1 MEELRAKFHNDD
13 LRLFDGDL
21 DEWLN
26 LARVNAIYRV
36 RVRGT
41 TQVMLV
47 KKYLLNHRVVVRRGD
62 NTGQVLDLL
71 LVDDQGEENPEF
83 NSATM
88 AVYVKLI
95 DIYNIDKLLSLMLNP
110 RKTKKRQKAKLR
122 SVVARLTEESDVR
135 TVMPDKKQS
144 LQSAG
149 EWKAEID
156 DYDDH
161 ADDVEAF
168 AFRPIASTE
177 SANTIASTESAN
189 TIASTVSASTIANT
203 CTESA
208 STIDSS
214 PPVFSLA

>member
-95 DIYNIDKLLSLMLNP
+95 DIYNIDKLC
-110 RKTKKRQKAKLR
+110 R
-122 SVVARLTEESDVR
+122 
-135 TVMPDKKQS
+135 
-144 LQSAG
+144 
-149 EWKAEID
+149 
-156 DYDDH
+156 
-161 ADDVEAF
+161 
-168 AFRPIASTE
+168 
-177 SANTIASTESAN
+177 
-189 TIASTVSASTIANT
+189 
-203 CTESA
+203 
-208 STIDSS
+208 
-214 PPVFSLA
+214 